1 MSGKRLK
8 YNNKWVPEVR
18 VSLTEDK
25 IHEESVEI
33 DLIRKDQ

>member
-1 MSGKRLK
+1 
-8 YNNKWVPEVR
+8 VPEVR